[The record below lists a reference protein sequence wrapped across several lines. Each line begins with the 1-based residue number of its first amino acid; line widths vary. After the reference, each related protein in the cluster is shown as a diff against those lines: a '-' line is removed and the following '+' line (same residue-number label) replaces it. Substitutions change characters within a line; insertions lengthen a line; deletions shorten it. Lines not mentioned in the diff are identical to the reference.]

1 MVLLKPTILILLGVF
16 LVAILLHMFVLRE
29 EFFVDI
35 RTPLNKDN
43 VKKVLD
49 DVIVDLLSYYQKLK
63 DSKSNDVRIKY
74 RLIALTELLNGL
86 NDFYPG
92 LEFAIQQYDYSKVP
106 PAISV
111 SELNTL
117 KEFLTRRVG
126 AVASSNILAPA
137 DLTDVDLLS
146 NRLQTFYD
154 YIVQKGKLTNM
165 PIDPNFGTEV
175 RTIREN
181 LKKLK
186 LDLPNLKAQDIN
198 LLKVDTY
205 IPALAFASNNFSIT
219 PGVAEVQI
227 PTLNIGNLPNT
238 TTQFKLLAAPVAEVV
253 SPVAPTSPP
262 TPTPVPSMPTA
273 TSSTPLTTP
282 SGIKFSELVQ
292 TLLSYSPLAAPGQ
305 IAPGLSVS
313 GPLGATPNAR
323 LTSTTTDLLA
333 TPSDAVLSGSNAPS
347 FFDKIRG
354 IVREEVK
361 GQFSNVAYTPKDL
374 QSAKVAGRS
383 TEPVTAKTPATVNSD
398 ALQQGSWFRQDQ
410 GCPYAASQASLA
422 PIANPIDMNDYIR
435 KDSIPCYG
443 CTLK

>member
-1 MVLLKPTILILLGVF
+1 MVLLKPTLLILLGVF
-16 LVAILLHMFVLRE
+16 LVAILLHMFVLRKE
-29 EFFVDI
+29 MFVDI

-43 VKKVLD
+43 VKKAVD
-49 DVIVDLLSYYQKLK
+49 DIIIDMLSYYQKLK
-63 DSKSNDVRIKY
+63 DSKTTDVRIKY
-74 RLIALTELLNGL
+74 RLVALTELLNGL

-92 LEFAIQQYDYSKVP
+92 LEYNIQQFDYSKFL
-106 PAISV
+106 PAV
-111 SELNTL
+111 TLSELNTV
-117 KEFLTRRVG
+117 KDFLTRRVG
-126 AVASSNILAPA
+126 AVASTNILAPA

-146 NRLQTFYD
+146 NRLQATFD
-154 YIVQKGKLTNM
+154 YVQQKAILANM
-165 PIDPNFGTEV
+165 PLPPDAGIQV

-186 LDLPNLKAQDIN
+186 LDLPNLKPADIN
-198 LLKVDTY
+198 LLKIDQY
-205 IPALAFASNNFSIT
+205 IPALFMATSNFAIP
-219 PGVAEVQI
+219 PGTDSAPI

-238 TTQFKLLAAPVAEVV
+238 TTQFKMLTAPVAEITQPTQPTTPSTTG
-253 SPVAPTSPP
+253 SPAAGPSTS
-262 TPTPVPSMPTA
+262 TI
-273 TSSTPLTTP
+273 TTP
-282 SGIKFSELVQ
+282 SGLKFSELIQ

-313 GPLGATPNAR
+313 GPLGTTANAK

-333 TPSDAVLSGSNAPS
+333 TPSDALLSGSNAPT

-361 GQFSNVAYTPKDL
+361 GQFSNVAYTPKDV
-374 QSAKVAGRS
+374 QNAKVADRS
-383 TEPVTAKTPATVNSD
+383 TEPITSKTAEVNSD

-410 GCPYAASQASLA
+410 GCPYATSQAPGN
-422 PIANPIDMNDYIR
+422 PIAYPIDMNDYIR